1 MQSPRKASGGYPVA
15 GIVLIAPDK
24 QVFLQGKTL
33 AREFGTDLDMEI
45 FLAREDRA
53 VALARKL
60 EASDVDVIISRG
72 GTARLIAQADVRI
85 PVVEIPVTAEDLV
98 FMMREARR
106 ITGLEHPR
114 VLIAVFT
121 NWLRDAMAVAGI
133 MGIELTV
140 YARETEADTHA
151 IIERIDRLD
160 PNDFDIVVAGKKTL
174 ITAARRGFKTLP
186 TSTGLL
192 ALKNAI
198 LEARRVALG
207 RKIEKEHA
215 ERFTTLVQYASEG
228 IISVDPHGV
237 IQVLNPAA
245 EQFLHCEAHEIV
257 GQRIASC
264 LHFVDLDA
272 CLTRGQ
278 ESIGQTVQWRNIWLS
293 FNIAP
298 ILVNGHVAGAIVT
311 FQDVTR
317 IQEMEARFRN
327 EVLAKKFLARYTFDD
342 IVGRSPRIEEAKRIA
357 REMAAVE
364 ATVLVGGESG
374 TGKELFAQSIHNASP
389 RKSGPFVALNC
400 AALPPNL
407 LESELFGYV
416 EGAFTGATKRGKP
429 GLFEMA
435 HRGTIFLDEI
445 SEMDKYGQSRLL
457 RVLQE
462 KQVMRLGDEK
472 NIPVNV
478 RVIAATN
485 QDLASLVSRGS
496 FRQDLYYRLK
506 VLTVKLPPLRMR
518 SGDVEILAESFIKKY
533 NQLYGKH
540 LRLNPAAYEYLAQ
553 RVWPGNIRE
562 LMSFVERLVVIA
574 NETIITPAVF
584 QNYSEDFDE
593 SDSPAAAD
601 SRLSGIKSLPER
613 DAILKV
619 LEDCNQNRKRAAKL
633 LGMDRTT
640 LYRKLKRH
648 GLSAC
653 KSDSA

>member
-1 MQSPRKASGGYPVA
+1 VA

-24 QVFLQGKTL
+24 QVFLQGKTV
-33 AREFGTDLDMEI
+33 AREFGPELDMEI

-60 EASDVDVIISRG
+60 EASAVDVIISRG
-72 GTARLIAQADVRI
+72 GTARLIARADVRI

-121 NWLRDAMAVAGI
+121 NWLRDAMTVAEI

-140 YARETEADTHA
+140 YARETETDTHA

-160 PNDFDIVVAGKKTL
+160 PNEFDVVLAGKKAL
-174 ITAARRGFKTLP
+174 IAAARRGFKTVP

-192 ALKNAI
+192 ALRNAV

-228 IISVDPHGV
+228 IISVDRHGV
-237 IQVLNPAA
+237 IQVINPAA
-245 EQFLHCEAHEIV
+245 EQFLHCEANEMV
-257 GQRIASC
+257 GQRIDRC
-264 LHFVDLDA
+264 LHFVDVDA
-272 CLTRGQ
+272 CLTKGQ
-278 ESIGQTVQWRNIWLS
+278 ESIGQTVQWGNVWLS

-298 ILVNGHVAGAIVT
+298 ILVNGHIAGAIVT
-311 FQDVTR
+311 FQDITR

-342 IVGRSPRIEEAKRIA
+342 IVGKSPRIEEAKRIA

-374 TGKELFAQSIHNASP
+374 TGKELLAQSIHNASP
-389 RKSGPFVALNC
+389 RKNGPFVALNC

-485 QDLASLVSRGS
+485 QDLAMLVSQGS

-506 VLTVKLPPLRMR
+506 VLTVKLPPLRTR
-518 SGDVEILAESFIKKY
+518 AGDVEILAESFIRKY

-540 LRLNPAAYEYLAQ
+540 LRFAPGAYDYLAQ
-553 RVWPGNIRE
+553 RTWPGNIRE

-574 NETIITPAVF
+574 HETIITPAVF
-584 QNYSEDFDE
+584 QKYSEDVDE
-593 SDSPAAAD
+593 CASTSDAD
-601 SRLSGIKSLPER
+601 GRCPGPKSLSER
-613 DAILKV
+613 DAILQV
-619 LEDCNQNRKRAAKL
+619 LEECSQNRKRAAKL

-648 GLSAC
+648 GLSTS
-653 KSDSA
+653 KS

>member
-1 MQSPRKASGGYPVA
+1 MA

-33 AREFGTDLDMEI
+33 AREFGAELDMEI

-60 EASDVDVIISRG
+60 EARDVDVIISRG

-121 NWLRDAMAVAGI
+121 NWLRDAMTVAGI

-160 PNDFDIVVAGKKTL
+160 PDDFDIVVAGKKTL
-174 ITAARRGFKTLP
+174 LTAARRGFKTLP

-245 EQFLHCEAHEIV
+245 EQFLHCEAQEML
-257 GQRIASC
+257 GQRIDSC
-264 LHFVDLDA
+264 LHFVDVDG

-278 ESIGQTVQWRNIWLS
+278 ESIGQTVQWGNVWLS
-293 FNIAP
+293 FSIAP

-311 FQDVTR
+311 FQDITR

-389 RKSGPFVALNC
+389 RKNGPFVALNC

-435 HRGTIFLDEI
+435 HRGSIFLDEI

-485 QDLASLVSRGS
+485 QDLADMVSRGS

-518 SGDVEILAESFIKKY
+518 VGDVEILAEFFIRKY
-533 NQLYGKH
+533 NQLYGRH
-540 LRLNPAAYEYLAQ
+540 LRLTPGAYEYLAQ
-553 RVWPGNIRE
+553 RAWPGNIRE

-574 NETIITPAVF
+574 SETIITPAVF

-593 SDSPAAAD
+593 SDSPALAD
-601 SRLSGIKSLPER
+601 SRRPATKSLSER

-619 LEDCNQNRKRAAKL
+619 LEECNQNRKRAAKL
-633 LGMDRTT
+633 LGIDRTT

-653 KSDSA
+653 KSDAA